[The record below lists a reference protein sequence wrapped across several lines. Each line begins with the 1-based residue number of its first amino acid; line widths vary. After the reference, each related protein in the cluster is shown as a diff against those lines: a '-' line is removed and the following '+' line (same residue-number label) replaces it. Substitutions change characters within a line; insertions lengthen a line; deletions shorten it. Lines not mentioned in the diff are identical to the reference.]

1 MVVRVLGSS
10 SKGNCYLFVASN
22 EVLVAEC
29 GLPLSEVKKSLQW
42 QINGIVGAIVSHAH
56 NDHAKYIGEF
66 MKNGVKVMALP
77 DVFSAKNLSGHP
89 FARPL
94 TPMKGVKVGGF
105 KVLPLP
111 VAHDVPCLA
120 FVIEHAEMGRTLFV
134 TDTML
139 LKWRVPHLNHIMIEA
154 NYSDALLD
162 EAILDGTTD
171 KAMRARLLNSHMEL
185 GTTIKTLK
193 ANDLTGTSE
202 IILLHLS
209 HAHADGDEF
218 CKKVISKA
226 GKPCYVATAG
236 LEVELNINPY

>member
-1 MVVRVLGSS
+1 
-10 SKGNCYLFVASN
+10 
-22 EVLVAEC
+22 
-29 GLPLSEVKKSLQW
+29 
-42 QINGIVGAIVSHAH
+42 
-56 NDHAKYIGEF
+56 
-66 MKNGVKVMALP
+66 MKNGIKVMALE
-77 DVFSAKNLSGHP
+77 DVFTAKKMAGHP
-89 FARPL
+89 FARPI

-111 VAHDVPCLA
+111 VAHDVPCVA

-134 TDTML
+134 TDTMML
-139 LKWRVPHLNHIMIEA
+139 RWRVPRINHIMIEA

-193 ANDLTGTSE
+193 ANDLTDVAE

-218 CKKVISKA
+218 SKIVISKV
-226 GKPCYVATAG
+226 GKPCYVASAG
-236 LEVELNINPY
+236 LEIDLNINPY